1 MINAPP
7 QSQIVVLVVEDD
19 KFLRM
24 LLSEKLKSERIFVV
38 EAENGEEAMVKM
50 KSEPRPHLIL
60 LDLLLPIMDGFEVL
74 GNMKKDA
81 ELKNIPVV
89 VLSNLNEEEGIRRAK
104 ELGAKDYMVKAYF
117 TMDEIMEKIRRIIR
131 EEYV

>member
-1 MINAPP
+1 MINASP